1 MIRLLIPSVKRI
13 YIFFYSYKIA
23 RTTCPH
29 KIRIKHL
36 QALLTLK
43 QPLLSVIRKQGGIN
57 MEKIGIIGLG
67 NMGEAIVKALV
78 NRGSKR
84 EPLLLAEAK
93 KERVVYMEKTYGLKC
108 TKTLVEL
115 VQKADYIVL
124 AIKPQDA
131 KEVMHAISPSLNN
144 KKIVI
149 SIMAG
154 MTTSNILSFIGKPIR
169 VIRIMPNIC
178 VKVGEGMMGITSN
191 HIVTKEDR
199 ATVQKML
206 SPLGH
211 FVEVSEELMD
221 AVTALGGSGPAFF
234 LLFLEAMIDAG
245 VKTGLP
251 RDKAKTISLQ
261 VIKGTVKMLEEEKI
275 HPTVMRDMITSPGG
289 TTIAGIAILEERA
302 FKGNVIEAIER
313 ACKRAKELSS

>member
-1 MIRLLIPSVKRI
+1 
-13 YIFFYSYKIA
+13 
-23 RTTCPH
+23 
-29 KIRIKHL
+29 
-36 QALLTLK
+36 
-43 QPLLSVIRKQGGIN
+43 

-67 NMGEAIVKALV
+67 NMGEAIVKSLI
-78 NRGSKR
+78 NRGLKK
-84 EPLLLAEAK
+84 EVLLFAEAK
-93 KERVVYMEKTYGLKC
+93 KERAAFIEKTYGLKC
-108 TKTLVEL
+108 VKTLSEL

-131 KEVMHAISPSLNN
+131 KEVIQVISPSLND

-154 MTTSNILSFIGKPIR
+154 ITTSNILSLMGKPIR
-169 VIRIMPNIC
+169 IMRIMPNIC

-191 HIVTKEDR
+191 HIVSKEER
-199 ATVQKML
+199 AKVQKML

-211 FVEVSEELMD
+211 FVEVGEELMD

-302 FKGNVIEAIER
+302 FKGNVIEAVVK
-313 ACKRAKELSS
+313 ACKRAKELST

>member
-1 MIRLLIPSVKRI
+1 
-13 YIFFYSYKIA
+13 
-23 RTTCPH
+23 
-29 KIRIKHL
+29 
-36 QALLTLK
+36 
-43 QPLLSVIRKQGGIN
+43 

-67 NMGEAIVKALV
+67 NMGESIVKALID
-78 NRGSKR
+78 RGPKK
-84 EPLLLAEAK
+84 ETLLFAEAK
-93 KERVVYMEKTYGLKC
+93 KERATYIEKTYGLKC
-108 TKTLVEL
+108 AKTLSEL
-115 VQKADYIVL
+115 VQKTDYIIL

-131 KEVMHAISPSLNN
+131 KEVIHAISPFLTD

-154 MTTSNILSFIGKPIR
+154 ITTSNILSLIGKPIR
-169 VIRIMPNIC
+169 VVRIMPNIC

-191 HIVTKEDR
+191 RVVTKEER
-199 ATVQKML
+199 AKAQKML

-211 FVEVSEELMD
+211 FVEVGEELMD

-251 RDKAKTISLQ
+251 RDKAKAISLQ
-261 VIKGTVKMLEEEKI
+261 VIKGTLIMLEEEKI

-302 FKGNVIEAIER
+302 FKGNVIEAIVK

>member
-1 MIRLLIPSVKRI
+1 
-13 YIFFYSYKIA
+13 
-23 RTTCPH
+23 
-29 KIRIKHL
+29 
-36 QALLTLK
+36 
-43 QPLLSVIRKQGGIN
+43 

-67 NMGEAIVKALV
+67 NMGEAIVKALID
-78 NRGSKR
+78 RGFKR
-84 EPLLLAEAK
+84 NTLLFSEAK
-93 KERVVYMEKTYGLKC
+93 KERAAYGEKTYGLKC
-108 TKTLVEL
+108 TKTLSEL
-115 VQKADYIVL
+115 VQRADYIVL

-131 KEVMHAISPSLNN
+131 KEVINEISSSLND

-154 MTTSNILSFIGKPIR
+154 ITTSNILSLVEKPIR
-169 VIRIMPNIC
+169 IVRIMPNIC

-191 HIVTKEDR
+191 RAVAKEERTKIQE
-199 ATVQKML
+199 ML
-206 SPLGH
+206 SPLGQ
-211 FVEVSEELMD
+211 FVEIGEELMD

-245 VKTGLP
+245 VKTGLQ
-251 RDKAKTISLQ
+251 REKSKAISLQ
-261 VIKGTVKMLEEEKI
+261 VIKGTLKMLEEEKI

-302 FKGNVIEAIER
+302 FKGNVIEAIEK

>member
-1 MIRLLIPSVKRI
+1 
-13 YIFFYSYKIA
+13 
-23 RTTCPH
+23 
-29 KIRIKHL
+29 
-36 QALLTLK
+36 
-43 QPLLSVIRKQGGIN
+43 

-78 NRGSKR
+78 NQGF
-84 EPLLLAEAK
+84 K
-93 KERVVYMEKTYGLKC
+93 KENFLFAETRKDRATYIEKTYGLKRA
-108 TKTLVEL
+108 KTLSEL
-115 VQKADYIVL
+115 VQKADYVLL

-131 KEVMHAISPSLNN
+131 KEVISTISTSFNE
-144 KKIVI
+144 KKVVI

-154 MTTSNILSFIGKPIR
+154 ITTSNILSFIGKPIKI
-169 VIRIMPNIC
+169 VRIMPNIC

-191 HIVTKEDR
+191 QAAEKEER
-199 ATVQKML
+199 AKIQQML
-206 SPLGH
+206 APLGQ

-251 RDKAKTISLQ
+251 REKSKTISLQ
-261 VIKGTVKMLEEEKI
+261 VVKGTLKMLEEEKM

-289 TTIAGIAILEERA
+289 TTIAGIAKLEERA
-302 FKGNVIEAIER
+302 FKGNVIEAIGK

>member
-1 MIRLLIPSVKRI
+1 MEGK
-13 YIFFYSYKIA
+13 K
-23 RTTCPH
+23 
-29 KIRIKHL
+29 
-36 QALLTLK
+36 
-43 QPLLSVIRKQGGIN
+43 

-67 NMGEAIVKALV
+67 NMGEAIVKALIS
-78 NRGSKR
+78 RGFKK
-84 EPLLLAEAK
+84 EVLLFVEVK
-93 KERVVYMEKTYGLKC
+93 KERATYIEKTYGLKC
-108 TKTLVEL
+108 AKTLSEL
-115 VQKADYIVL
+115 VQKADYILL

-131 KEVMHAISPSLNN
+131 KEVIQKISPSLND

-154 MTTSNILSFIGKPIR
+154 ITTSNILSLMGKPIR
-169 VIRIMPNIC
+169 IVRIMPNIC

-191 HIVTKEDR
+191 RVVTKEER
-199 ATVQKML
+199 AKVQKML

-211 FVEVSEELMD
+211 FVEVGEELMD

-251 RDKAKTISLQ
+251 RDKAKAISLQ
-261 VIKGTVKMLEEEKI
+261 VVKGTLKMLEEEKI

-302 FKGNVIEAIER
+302 FKGNVIEAVVK

>member
-1 MIRLLIPSVKRI
+1 
-13 YIFFYSYKIA
+13 
-23 RTTCPH
+23 
-29 KIRIKHL
+29 
-36 QALLTLK
+36 
-43 QPLLSVIRKQGGIN
+43 

-67 NMGEAIVKALV
+67 NMGESIVKTLI
-78 NRGSKR
+78 NSGFKK
-84 EPLLLAEAK
+84 EAFLFVETK
-93 KERVVYMEKTYGLKC
+93 KERMTYMEENYGLKC
-108 TKTLVEL
+108 TKTLSEL

-131 KEVMHAISPSLNN
+131 KEVIQAISPSLED

-154 MTTSNILSFIGKPIR
+154 ITTSNMLSLMDKPARI
-169 VIRIMPNIC
+169 IRIMPNIC

-191 HIVTKEDR
+191 RIVTKGER
-199 ATVQKML
+199 AKVQKIL

-211 FVEVSEELMD
+211 FVEVGEELMD
-221 AVTALGGSGPAFF
+221 AVTA
-234 LLFLEAMIDAG
+234 LFLEAMIDAG

-261 VIKGTVKMLEEEKI
+261 VMKGTLKMLEEEKI

-289 TTIAGIAILEERA
+289 TTIAGIAVLEARA

-313 ACKRAKELSS
+313 ACKRAKELAS

>member
-1 MIRLLIPSVKRI
+1 
-13 YIFFYSYKIA
+13 
-23 RTTCPH
+23 
-29 KIRIKHL
+29 
-36 QALLTLK
+36 
-43 QPLLSVIRKQGGIN
+43 

-78 NRGSKR
+78 NSGHKK
-84 EPLLLAEAK
+84 EAIIFAEAK
-93 KERVVYMEKTYGLKC
+93 KERATYVEQIYGLKC
-108 TKTLVEL
+108 AKTLSEL
-115 VQKADYIVL
+115 VQKTDYIIL

-131 KEVMHAISPSLNN
+131 KEVIQAISPSLND

-154 MTTSNILSFIGKPIR
+154 ITTSNMLSLMGKPIR
-169 VIRIMPNIC
+169 IVRIMPNIC

-191 HIVTKEDR
+191 RVVTKEES
-199 ATVQKML
+199 AKVQKML

-211 FVEVSEELMD
+211 FVEVGEELMD

-261 VIKGTVKMLEEEKI
+261 VIKGTLKMLEEEKI

-289 TTIAGIAILEERA
+289 TTIAGIAILEQRA
-302 FKGNVIEAIER
+302 FKGSVMEAIEN
-313 ACKRAKELSS
+313 ACNRAKELSS